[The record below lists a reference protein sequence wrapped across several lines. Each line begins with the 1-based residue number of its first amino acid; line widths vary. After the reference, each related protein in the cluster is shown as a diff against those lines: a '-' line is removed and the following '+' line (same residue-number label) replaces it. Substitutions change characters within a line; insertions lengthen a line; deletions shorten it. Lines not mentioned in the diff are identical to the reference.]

1 METIADYQ
9 AALNFI
15 HGRPR
20 FKKRPTLERMAAFLA
35 ALGHPEQGLPI
46 IHVAGTNG
54 KGSVVAMTRAMLA
67 QSGLTVATFTSPF
80 ITRFNERIAIDG
92 QPISD
97 ADLVKY
103 TRQLVPV
110 VEALDAAR
118 PEGGPVEFE
127 IDLAIALLYFQD
139 RQPDAVILEVGIGG
153 KWDSTNVVT
162 APVATAIVTVGY
174 DHMAILG
181 DTLAEIAAQKAGI
194 IKPGRPVISGRLPAA
209 AQEVVDQQAAKL
221 GSPQL
226 KFGRDF
232 TVSNQTPGA
241 LYPKL
246 AYRGPGLGHFGA
258 RLGLAGAYQVE
269 NAAVALALTTT
280 FLEET
285 ARPLQAAALKQGL
298 ATASWPGRM
307 EVVNSEPLMLLD
319 GAHNLPGVQ
328 ALVKTIEAEFADRQ
342 VYLLVGILADKQAEL
357 MLGELASLKNAHL
370 YLTPFAGPSASRPSA
385 DLSALA
391 AGIQTRYPMAAIAD
405 WRLGL
410 YKITQEAGANDVILI
425 TGSLYFVSEARNYL
439 EN

>member
-1 METIADYQ
+1 MEAITDYQ

-20 FKKRPTLERMAAFLA
+20 FKKRPTLERMEAFLA
-35 ALGHPEQGLPI
+35 ALGHPEQGLPV

-67 QSGLTVATFTSPF
+67 QSGLTVASFTSPF

-103 TRQLVPV
+103 TRQLAPV
-110 VEALDAAR
+110 VAELDAAR

-127 IDLAIALLYFQD
+127 IDLALALLYFRD

-153 KWDSTNVVT
+153 KWDSTNVIA

-174 DHMAILG
+174 DHMALLG

-194 IKPGRPVISGRLPAA
+194 IKPGRPVISGRLPAV
-209 AQEVVDQQAAKL
+209 AQAVVDQQAAKL
-221 GSPQL
+221 GSRQL

-232 TVSNQTPGA
+232 AASNQIPGA

-285 ARPLQAAALKQGL
+285 DRLLQAAALKQGL
-298 ATASWPGRM
+298 ATVSWPGRM

-319 GAHNLPGVQ
+319 GAHNLPGIQ

-370 YLTPFAGPSASRPSA
+370 YLTPFAGPSANRPSA
-385 DLSALA
+385 DLATLA
-391 AGIQTRYPMAAIAD
+391 AGINTRYPVTAVDD

-410 YKITQEAGANDVILI
+410 YKISQEAGADDVILI